1 MRQRI
6 ARKRVLAT
14 TVVLSMVA
22 VVALIASVRP
32 QWRQAVGPPPI
43 NLGTARMQAEVM
55 AELIDLRPTPPGKP
69 PEPPIP
75 IKGIFSPM
83 LTGNSGSATAAV
95 PLEDVAPAHFEPRGW
110 EPDMPFAVMEWTAPT
125 CGEGDP
131 APVCQVRHSVVE
143 WRDDD
148 SAASF
153 QLQQHLESMLQ
164 VANRRAVRVPD
175 LAFELAHVRAQRMTW
190 DELQQR
196 RARGIEGCTGGPGN
210 PDLGVVYLQRPVFSQ
225 EGNWA
230 MASVASDL
238 CSGGSAMRVLYLL
251 HRRKSGWE
259 RIRVEPVRHMSVGHG
274 LWPALAES

>member
-6 ARKRVLAT
+6 GRKRILT
-14 TVVLSMVA
+14 TAVVLFVA
-22 VVALIASVRP
+22 AGAALVVSVRP
-32 QWRQAVGPPPI
+32 QWRQDAGPPPI
-43 NLGTARMQAEVM
+43 NLGTAQMQAEVM

-69 PEPPIP
+69 PVPPIP
-75 IKGIFSPM
+75 MKAASSPM
-83 LTGNSGSATAAV
+83 LTGNSGFATAEV
-95 PLEDVAPAHFEPRGW
+95 PLQDVAPARFEPRGW
-110 EPDMPFAVMEWTAPT
+110 EPDTAFAVMDWTVPS
-125 CGEGDP
+125 CGEEES

-164 VANRRAVRVPD
+164 VANRRASRVPG

-210 PDLGVVYLQRPVFSQ
+210 PDLGVVYLQRPVFSLD
-225 EGNWA
+225 GNWA

-238 CSGGSAMRVLYLL
+238 CSGGTAMRVLYLL
-251 HRRKSGWE
+251 HRRKGGWE
-259 RIRVEPVRHMSVGHG
+259 RVRVEPVRHMSFGQG
-274 LWPALAES
+274 LWPALPES

>member
-14 TVVLSMVA
+14 TIVLSMVA
-22 VVALIASVRP
+22 VLTLMASVRP
-32 QWRQAVGPPPI
+32 QWRQDVGPPPI

-55 AELIDLRPTPPGKP
+55 AELIDLRPTPPGNP
-69 PEPPIP
+69 PVPPTP
-75 IKGIFSPM
+75 IKAVSFPM
-83 LTGNSGSATAAV
+83 LTGNSGFATAAV
-95 PLEDVAPAHFEPRGW
+95 PLEDVEPAHFEPRGW

-131 APVCQVRHSVVE
+131 APVCQVRHSVFE

-164 VANRRAVRVPD
+164 VVNRRAVRVPD

-196 RARGIEGCTGGPGN
+196 RARGIEGCMGGPGN
-210 PDLGVVYLQRPVFSQ
+210 PDLGVVYLQRPVFSLD
-225 EGNWA
+225 GNWA
-230 MASVASDL
+230 MASIASDL
-238 CSGGSAMRVLYLL
+238 CSGGTGMRGLYLL
-251 HRRKSGWE
+251 HRRKGGWE
-259 RIRVEPVRHMSVGHG
+259 RIRVEPVRHMSFGHG
-274 LWPALAES
+274 LWPALPEP

>member
-6 ARKRVLAT
+6 APKRVLAT

-22 VVALIASVRP
+22 VLALMASVRP
-32 QWRQAVGPPPI
+32 QWRQDVGPPPI

-55 AELIDLRPTPPGKP
+55 AELIDLRPTPPGNP
-69 PEPPIP
+69 PVPPTP
-75 IKGIFSPM
+75 IKAVSFPM
-83 LTGNSGSATAAV
+83 LTGNSGVATAAV
-95 PLEDVAPAHFEPRGW
+95 PLEDVEPAHFEPRGW
-110 EPDMPFAVMEWTAPT
+110 EPDIPFAVMEWTVPS
-125 CGEGDP
+125 CHEGEP
-131 APVCQVRHSVVE
+131 AQVCQVRHSVVE

-164 VANRRAVRVPD
+164 VVNRRAVRVPD

-196 RARGIEGCTGGPGN
+196 RARGIEGCMGGPGN
-210 PDLGVVYLQRPVFSQ
+210 PDLGVVYLQRPVFSLD
-225 EGNWA
+225 GNWA
-230 MASVASDL
+230 MASIASDL
-238 CSGGSAMRVLYLL
+238 CSGGTGMRGLYLL
-251 HRRKSGWE
+251 HRRKGGWE

-274 LWPALAES
+274 LWPALPEP

>member
-1 MRQRI
+1 
-6 ARKRVLAT
+6 
-14 TVVLSMVA
+14 
-22 VVALIASVRP
+22 
-32 QWRQAVGPPPI
+32 
-43 NLGTARMQAEVM
+43 
-55 AELIDLRPTPPGKP
+55 
-69 PEPPIP
+69 
-75 IKGIFSPM
+75 
-83 LTGNSGSATAAV
+83 
-95 PLEDVAPAHFEPRGW
+95 
-110 EPDMPFAVMEWTAPT
+110 
-125 CGEGDP
+125 
-131 APVCQVRHSVVE
+131 
-143 WRDDD
+143 
-148 SAASF
+148 
-153 QLQQHLESMLQ
+153 MLQ

-238 CSGGSAMRVLYLL
+238 CSGGTAMRVLYLL

>member
-1 MRQRI
+1 MRQRT

-22 VVALIASVRP
+22 VAALMASVRP
-32 QWRQAVGPPPI
+32 QWRQGVGPPPI
-43 NLGTARMQAEVM
+43 NLGTAQMQAEVM
-55 AELIDLRPTPPGKP
+55 AELIDLRPTPPGHP
-69 PEPPIP
+69 PVPPTP
-75 IKGIFSPM
+75 IKAVSSPM
-83 LTGNSGSATAAV
+83 LTGNSGLATAAV
-95 PLEDVAPAHFEPRGW
+95 PLEDVEPAHFEPRGW

-143 WRDDD
+143 WRDED

-153 QLQQHLESMLQ
+153 QLQQQLESMLQ
-164 VANRRAVRVPD
+164 VVNRRAVRVPD

-210 PDLGVVYLQRPVFSQ
+210 PDLGVVYLQRPVFSLD
-225 EGNWA
+225 GNWA

-238 CSGGSAMRVLYLL
+238 CNGGMSMRLIYLL
-251 HRRKSGWE
+251 HRRNGGWE
-259 RIRVEPVRHMSVGHG
+259 RIRVEPVRPMGFGHG

>member
-6 ARKRVLAT
+6 ARKRILT
-14 TVVLSMVA
+14 TAVVLFVA
-22 VVALIASVRP
+22 AGAALMASVRP
-32 QWRQAVGPPPI
+32 QWRQDVSPPPI

-69 PEPPIP
+69 PVPPIP
-75 IKGIFSPM
+75 MKVVSSPM
-83 LTGNSGSATAAV
+83 LTGNSGFATAEV
-95 PLEDVAPAHFEPRGW
+95 PLADVAPAHFEPRGW
-110 EPDMPFAVMEWTAPT
+110 EPDMPFAVMEWTAPS

-131 APVCQVRHSVVE
+131 VPVCHVRHSVVE

-153 QLQQHLESMLQ
+153 QLQQHLEAMLQ

-196 RARGIEGCTGGPGN
+196 RARGVEGCTGGPGN
-210 PDLGVVYLQRPVFSQ
+210 PDLGVVYLQRPVFSLD
-225 EGNWA
+225 GNWA
-230 MASVASDL
+230 MASIASDL
-238 CSGGSAMRVLYLL
+238 CSGGTAMRVLYLL
-251 HRRKSGWE
+251 HRSKGGWE
-259 RIRVEPVRHMSVGHG
+259 RVRVDPVRYMSFGHG
-274 LWPALAES
+274 LWPALPES

>member
-6 ARKRVLAT
+6 ARKRILT
-14 TVVLSMVA
+14 TAVVLFVAAAAALMV
-22 VVALIASVRP
+22 SVRP
-32 QWRQAVGPPPI
+32 RWRQDAGPPPI
-43 NLGTARMQAEVM
+43 NLGTAQMQAEVM

-69 PEPPIP
+69 PGLPIP
-75 IKGIFSPM
+75 MKAASSPM
-83 LTGNSGSATAAV
+83 LTGNSGFATAEV
-95 PLEDVAPAHFEPRGW
+95 PLQDVAAAHFEPRGW
-110 EPDMPFAVMEWTAPT
+110 KPDIPFAVMEWTAPS

-148 SAASF
+148 SAASL

-196 RARGIEGCTGGPGN
+196 RARGVEGCMGGPGN
-210 PDLGVVYLQRPVFSQ
+210 PDLGIVYLQRPVFSLD
-225 EGNWA
+225 GNWA
-230 MASVASDL
+230 MASIASGL
-238 CSGGSAMRVLYLL
+238 CSGGTAMRVLYLL
-251 HRRKSGWE
+251 HRRKGGWE
-259 RIRVEPVRHMSVGHG
+259 RIQAQPFGYMRWGNG
-274 LWPALAES
+274 LWPALTES

>member
-22 VVALIASVRP
+22 VVALMVSVRP
-32 QWRQAVGPPPI
+32 QWRREVGPPPI

-69 PEPPIP
+69 PVPPIP
-75 IKGIFSPM
+75 MRGVSSPM
-83 LTGNSGSATAAV
+83 LAGNSGFATAAV
-95 PLEDVAPAHFEPRGW
+95 RLEDVAPAHFEPRGW
-110 EPDMPFAVMEWTAPT
+110 EPDIPFAVMEWTAPS
-125 CGEGDP
+125 CGEGYP

-164 VANRRAVRVPD
+164 VANRRASRVPG

-196 RARGIEGCTGGPGN
+196 RARGIE
-210 PDLGVVYLQRPVFSQ
+210 DARVARAIRI
-225 EGNWA
+225 WA
-230 MASVASDL
+230 LSICSVL
-238 CSGGSAMRVLYLL
+238 CSAWMGTGQWHRSPRICAVEERRCVSSTFCIAGRAAGSVFEWSLSA
-251 HRRKSGWE
+251 
-259 RIRVEPVRHMSVGHG
+259 I
-274 LWPALAES
+274 

>member
-22 VVALIASVRP
+22 VVALMVSVRP
-32 QWRQAVGPPPI
+32 QWRREVGPPPI

-69 PEPPIP
+69 PVPPIP
-75 IKGIFSPM
+75 MRGVSSPM
-83 LTGNSGSATAAV
+83 LAGNSGFATAAV
-95 PLEDVAPAHFEPRGW
+95 RLEDVAPAHFEPRGW
-110 EPDMPFAVMEWTAPT
+110 EPDIPFAVMEWTAPS
-125 CGEGDP
+125 CGEGYP

-164 VANRRAVRVPD
+164 VANRRASRVPG

-190 DELQQR
+190 DELQQW

-210 PDLGVVYLQRPVFSQ
+210 PDLGVVYLQRPVFSLD
-225 EGNWA
+225 GNWA

-238 CSGGSAMRVLYLL
+238 CSGGTAMRVLYLL
-251 HRRKSGWE
+251 HRRKGGWE
-259 RIRVEPVRHMSVGHG
+259 RVRVEPVRHMSFGQG
-274 LWPALAES
+274 LWPALPES

>member
-1 MRQRI
+1 
-6 ARKRVLAT
+6 
-14 TVVLSMVA
+14 MVA
-22 VVALIASVRP
+22 VVALMVSVRP
-32 QWRQAVGPPPI
+32 QWRREVGPPPI

-69 PEPPIP
+69 PVPPIP
-75 IKGIFSPM
+75 MRGVSSPM
-83 LTGNSGSATAAV
+83 LAGNSGFATAAV
-95 PLEDVAPAHFEPRGW
+95 RLEDVAPAHFEPRGW
-110 EPDMPFAVMEWTAPT
+110 EPDIPFAVMEWTAPS
-125 CGEGDP
+125 CGEGYP

-164 VANRRAVRVPD
+164 VANRRASRVPG

-210 PDLGVVYLQRPVFSQ
+210 PDLGVVYLQRPVFSLD
-225 EGNWA
+225 GNWA

-238 CSGGSAMRVLYLL
+238 CSGGTAMRVLYLL
-251 HRRKSGWE
+251 HRRKGGWE
-259 RIRVEPVRHMSVGHG
+259 RVRVEPVRHMSFGQG
-274 LWPALAES
+274 LWPALPES

>member
-22 VVALIASVRP
+22 VVALMASVRP
-32 QWRQAVGPPPI
+32 QWRQDVGPPPI

-55 AELIDLRPTPPGKP
+55 AELIDLRPTPPGNLAVP
-69 PEPPIP
+69 PTP
-75 IKGIFSPM
+75 IKAVPSRM
-83 LTGNSGSATAAV
+83 LTGNSGFATAVV
-95 PLEDVAPAHFEPRGW
+95 PLEDLASAHFEPHGR
-110 EPDMPFAVMEWTAPT
+110 EPGMPFAVMEWTAPS
-125 CGEGDP
+125 CGGGDP

-164 VANRRAVRVPD
+164 VVNRRAARVPD

-196 RARGIEGCTGGPGN
+196 RARGIEGCMGGPGN
-210 PDLGVVYLQRPVFSQ
+210 RDLGVVYLQRPVFSLD
-225 EGNWA
+225 GNWA

-238 CSGGSAMRVLYLL
+238 LL
-251 HRRKSGWE
+251 AG
-259 RIRVEPVRHMSVGHG
+259 
-274 LWPALAES
+274 

>member
-6 ARKRVLAT
+6 ARKRILT
-14 TVVLSMVA
+14 TAVVLLVA
-22 VVALIASVRP
+22 AGAALMASVRP
-32 QWRQAVGPPPI
+32 QWRQDVSPPPI

-55 AELIDLRPTPPGKP
+55 AKLIDLRPLPPGKP
-69 PEPPIP
+69 PVPPIP
-75 IKGIFSPM
+75 MKAVSSPM
-83 LTGNSGSATAAV
+83 LTGDSGFATAEV
-95 PLEDVAPAHFEPRGW
+95 PLADVAPAHFEPRGW
-110 EPDMPFAVMEWTAPT
+110 EQDISFAVMEWTAPS

-175 LAFELAHVRAQRMTW
+175 LAFELAHVRMQRITW
-190 DELQQR
+190 DQLQQR
-196 RARGIEGCTGGPGN
+196 RARGVEGCMGGPGN
-210 PDLGVVYLQRPVFSQ
+210 PDLGVVYLQRPVFSLD
-225 EGNWA
+225 GNWA
-230 MASVASDL
+230 MASIASDL
-238 CSGGSAMRVLYLL
+238 CSGGAAMRVLYLL
-251 HRRKSGWE
+251 HRGKDGWE
-259 RIRVEPVRHMSVGHG
+259 RVRVEPVRYMSFGHG